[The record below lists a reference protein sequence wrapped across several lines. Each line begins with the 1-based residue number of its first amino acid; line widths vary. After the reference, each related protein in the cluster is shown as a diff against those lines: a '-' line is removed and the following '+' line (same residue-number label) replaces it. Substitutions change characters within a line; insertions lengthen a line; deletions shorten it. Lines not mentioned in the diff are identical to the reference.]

1 MKRLL
6 LIVSAL
12 LVSLSATAQ
21 QYEVFGGLSLPT
33 IAYPANS
40 NQDKGHADM
49 VTNFHFGARTYIN
62 LSKGVHKTIGYGIIG
77 VMFSGKGY
85 NLKDYRNK
93 YDLTVFVDTK
103 GWGYSADFP
112 VHFGLYIPVS
122 KDIAIMPETGV
133 TPSFGLFGKWKTSAR
148 YNNHEASEVFDGDYY
163 DRSSFSGFRRI
174 DASLNASVGVEIQGK
189 YTVRA
194 GYDYGI
200 INQTS
205 GRGYPVKAK
214 SRNLTLSFGYKFW

>member
-12 LVSLSATAQ
+12 LISLSATAQ

-33 IAYPANS
+33 IAYPSNS
-40 NQDKGHADM
+40 NQDKGQADR
-49 VTNFHFGARTYIN
+49 VGSFHFGARTYIN

-77 VMFSGKGY
+77 VMLSGKGY

-133 TPSFGLFGKWKTSAR
+133 TPSFGLFGKWKSAAR
-148 YNNHEASEVFDGDYY
+148 YNNHEASEKYDGNYY
-163 DRSSFSGFRRI
+163 DRSSLNGFRRI

-189 YTVRA
+189 YTIRA

-214 SRNLTLSFGYKFW
+214 SRNLTLSLGYKFW